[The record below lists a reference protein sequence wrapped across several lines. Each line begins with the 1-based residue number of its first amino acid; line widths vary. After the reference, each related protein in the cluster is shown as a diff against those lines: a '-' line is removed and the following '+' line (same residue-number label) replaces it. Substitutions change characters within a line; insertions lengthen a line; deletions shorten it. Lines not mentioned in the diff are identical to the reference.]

1 MEESHATSEVK
12 IPADADEDGD
22 FEFEPVSC
30 FVISKHSKPRRW
42 IIQLMKWP
50 YPFEN
55 STPHVKYALKFEW
68 KFAFYFIIRALSF
81 TFNSYSEIYL
91 DLK

>member
-22 FEFEPVSC
+22 FEFESVSC

-68 KFAFYFIIRALSF
+68 EFAF
-81 TFNSYSEIYL
+81 
-91 DLK
+91 